1 VTDQVDPAGGVQPS
15 HSRLA
20 TGDLAR
26 RLAAEGWSVRVVD
39 LSHAD
44 DKATMLGAFGQ
55 ALAFPDWVGRNW
67 DALEDALR
75 DLSWWPPGAT
85 GRVII
90 VRGARR
96 DATGTEVDR
105 ATLRS
110 VLDAAADHWART
122 VDPLVVLLR
131 R

>member
-1 VTDQVDPAGGVQPS
+1 MDRVDPDSGVQRS

-20 TGDLAR
+20 TDDLAR
-26 RLAAEGWSVRVVD
+26 LLEGDGWSVRVVD
-39 LSHAD
+39 LSQAG
-44 DKATMLGAFGQ
+44 DKATMLGAFAR
-55 ALAFPDWVGRNW
+55 ALAFPSWVGRNW

-96 DATGTEVDR
+96 DSTGTEVDR

-110 VLDAAADHWART
+110 VLDAATAHWART